1 MLAFDPN
8 IFAALNP
15 RIVKANVDILF
26 FFFFSLAFPGNC
38 QTVLTNHDDC
48 VI

>member
-26 FFFFSLAFPGNC
+26 FFSLAFPGNC

>member
-15 RIVKANVDILF
+15 RIVKANVDT
-26 FFFFSLAFPGNC
+26 FFFSLAFPGNC